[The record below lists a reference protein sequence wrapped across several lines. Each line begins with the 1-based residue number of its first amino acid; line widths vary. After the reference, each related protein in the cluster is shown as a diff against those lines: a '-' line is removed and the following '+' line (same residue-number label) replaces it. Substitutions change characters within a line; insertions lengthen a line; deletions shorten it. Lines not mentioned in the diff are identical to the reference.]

1 MNFATS
7 GKFTAILCAST
18 PTSREWARAHT
29 EERLKGKEKE
39 KEQGKAYQC
48 IIDKV
53 KQFQF

>member
-18 PTSREWARAHT
+18 PTSREWVRAHT